1 MANPPFVAT
10 NAGDSTDAP
19 KGAIPID
26 LYGVESGGEAP
37 VTSVNG
43 ATGAVV
49 LDAEDVGALPD
60 DYTPPAPTWAS
71 VTGKPSTFAPA
82 THTHAAADIASG
94 TLADARIPA
103 LAIAK
108 ITGLEARL
116 AAIEGR
122 LDALEEPAA

>member
-1 MANPPFVAT
+1 MANIPYVAT
-10 NAGDSTDAP
+10 NAGDTAAAP
-19 KGAIPID
+19 DGAIPID
-26 LYGVESGGEAP
+26 LFGVESGGEAP

-49 LDAEDVGALPD
+49 LDAEDVGAAA
-60 DYTPPAPTWAS
+60 T
-71 VTGKPSTFAPA
+71 
-82 THTHAAADIASG
+82 THTHTAAQVASG